1 MTTVAMFKGD
11 KEQRFLTGR
20 QRSDDCIEHGLSPSP
35 AALAETNN
43 NTNAVVLVEG
53 MVPPSPY
60 SESSPP
66 WPILPPQ
73 HRNRRRGRN
82 NTLCII
88 AVAVIAVAVL
98 IASVGYAVGTT
109 ISKRNNALSLSE
121 ANGGI
126 SDSTSE
132 SATTTTTSSNGD
144 SDGVAVQLE
153 RPKDRAPDSDSTTTT
168 TQSLFGETIDSFT
181 SSILPTSAPTKVTVD
196 VSSWVNAFNTQAI
209 DVNIELE
216 VATTTSTQASSQ
228 SPSESPSFTPSSS
241 IPTTTPTDS
250 FNLFNSLEIGEKMD
264 TFFPSHSPS
273 RYPTSRPVG
282 GCFTNNTYDAID
294 EDIEIL
300 KNEIGDDTTRSHFL
314 GGIVRLVAHDFMDY
328 DQNNVTD
335 PMGSDGCFDPDHEA
349 NSGLPES
356 VWCDTCSFKLL
367 YEAKYTHVSRADF
380 WVAAANAVIRQT
392 SIDNGLDLRDIF
404 VWGRVDADTCVG
416 SGDRLPVPG
425 GCDEVEGVFLTKMG
439 LVWRDAVALMGAHT
453 LGRGQVEFSGHE
465 GTWVDTD
472 GDAQRFDKQYYE
484 EMYLNSWRPRNMG
497 ESNQDWTTGRS
508 LEGGNTRMMLNTDI
522 CLVYDIDVYIDENLP
537 CCTRTGAFYTDGE
550 DQCVDV
556 DAAARSCPMYSQFQ
570 DRWEA
575 RQAVG
580 EMLGGDYPNSN
591 NEPFYTAFTEAWGKA
606 TTVGQSNLS
615 LLSENCE

>member
-11 KEQRFLTGR
+11 KEQRFLTNR

-35 AALAETNN
+35 ASFAETTTNN
-43 NTNAVVLVEG
+43 KHNHNNDVVIIEG
-53 MVPPSPY
+53 MMPPSPY
-60 SESSPP
+60 SESSPSL
-66 WPILPPQ
+66 PIIPPQ
-73 HRNRRRGRN
+73 HRNRRRSRN

-88 AVAVIAVAVL
+88 AVGVIAVAVL

-109 ISKRNNALSLSE
+109 IGKRNNALSLSE

-132 SATTTTTSSNGD
+132 SATITTTSGSEN
-144 SDGVAVQLE
+144 SDGVTDSTTVQLE
-153 RPKDRAPDSDSTTTT
+153 RPKDRAPESDSTAAT
-168 TQSLFGETIDSFT
+168 TQSLFDETTDSFI

-196 VSSWVNAFNTQAI
+196 VSSWVNAFNTLDI
-209 DVNIELE
+209 DDNIIELE
-216 VATTTSTQASSQ
+216 VSPSTTSQ

-241 IPTTTPTDS
+241 IPTSTSTDS

-294 EDIEIL
+294 ADIEIL

-328 DQNNVTD
+328 DQNNTTD

-367 YEAKYTHVSRADF
+367 YEAKYTHVSRGDF

-392 SIDNGLDLRDIF
+392 SIDNGLDLRDTF
-404 VWGRVDADTCVG
+404 VWGRVDAETCVG
-416 SGDRLPVPG
+416 SGDRLPTPG

-439 LVWRDAVALMGAHT
+439 LGWRDAVALMGAHT
-453 LGRGQVEFSGHE
+453 LGRGQAVVRH
-465 GTWVDTD
+465 TH
-472 GDAQRFDKQYYE
+472 
-484 EMYLNSWRPRNMG
+484 
-497 ESNQDWTTGRS
+497 
-508 LEGGNTRMMLNTDI
+508 
-522 CLVYDIDVYIDENLP
+522 
-537 CCTRTGAFYTDGE
+537 TGA
-550 DQCVDV
+550 
-556 DAAARSCPMYSQFQ
+556 
-570 DRWEA
+570 
-575 RQAVG
+575 
-580 EMLGGDYPNSN
+580 
-591 NEPFYTAFTEAWGKA
+591 
-606 TTVGQSNLS
+606 
-615 LLSENCE
+615 